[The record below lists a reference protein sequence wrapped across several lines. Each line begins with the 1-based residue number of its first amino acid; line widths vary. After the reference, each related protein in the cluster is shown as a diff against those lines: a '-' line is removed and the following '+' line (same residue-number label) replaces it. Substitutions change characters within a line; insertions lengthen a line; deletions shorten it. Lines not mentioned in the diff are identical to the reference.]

1 MSQCIDDSNGFLSR
15 LFKKSSIPS
24 LTKIKKNKTKNKTN
38 IKRKQNQLDWLKNYV
53 SEKSKDIINKN
64 FDKFLQ
70 LFNIYQESNL
80 KYQLNPTITKSLK
93 DLNNEISSYPDKF
106 IWIEN
111 KLMISESLKSEKSTN
126 DKYCKY
132 LYGKYFYKNLT
143 GTIEIYFNISE
154 NENNLK
160 KNINVILKIIN
171 FYITYTINNNV
182 FNNKIPNLKF
192 YYTNNNK
199 CISIENNTINRV
211 YTNSAFTLA
220 DEIIIYRNQEL
231 LKIMIHELQHFYRI
245 DFGGIAMNERLDSLS
260 FLLKEK
266 YDLFEDKKI
275 LLTESFAEAN
285 ATILNTIFAT
295 VPFTKE
301 KLSINLFTEMMFSL
315 YQTAKILDILNGKQ
329 KKYLLNQKLK
339 QNKICLEYYYLKSRL
354 LFNYNKLLDFVNK
367 SEFNNDSNDN
377 NNKILKINFPRHFYK
392 FDQFMLFGTKM
403 LIANNIDFTKA
414 INIIMNI
421 HPKDLNLRMT
431 MLEI

>member
-24 LTKIKKNKTKNKTN
+24 LTKIKKNKTKNKTK

-53 SEKSKDIINKN
+53 LEKSKDIINKN

-126 DKYCKY
+126 DIYCKY

-143 GTIEIYFNISE
+143 GTIEIYFNRSE

-160 KNINVILKIIN
+160 KTISVILKIIN

-199 CISIENNTINRV
+199 
-211 YTNSAFTLA
+211 F
-220 DEIIIYRNQEL
+220 
-231 LKIMIHELQHFYRI
+231 
-245 DFGGIAMNERLDSLS
+245 
-260 FLLKEK
+260 
-266 YDLFEDKKI
+266 
-275 LLTESFAEAN
+275 
-285 ATILNTIFAT
+285 
-295 VPFTKE
+295 
-301 KLSINLFTEMMFSL
+301 
-315 YQTAKILDILNGKQ
+315 
-329 KKYLLNQKLK
+329 
-339 QNKICLEYYYLKSRL
+339 
-354 LFNYNKLLDFVNK
+354 
-367 SEFNNDSNDN
+367 
-377 NNKILKINFPRHFYK
+377 
-392 FDQFMLFGTKM
+392 
-403 LIANNIDFTKA
+403 
-414 INIIMNI
+414 
-421 HPKDLNLRMT
+421 
-431 MLEI
+431 